1 MIEVSNLTKKYGD
14 HIAVDHL
21 SFRVEKGQIY
31 GFLGPNGAGKSTTM
45 NIITGYLA
53 ATEGTVTI
61 DGKDVQKDPEEAKR
75 AIGYLPELP
84 PLYVDMTVREYLDF
98 VAELKKVPKKE
109 RKQQIDEVME
119 MTQITDMQQRL
130 IRNLSKGYR
139 QRVGLA
145 QAILGYPEVI
155 ILDEPT
161 VGLDPKQIIEIRDLI
176 RKLGE
181 NHTVILS
188 SHILSEVSA
197 VCDHIITLSEKVASK
212 VLGGESYFSN
222 SLKLGDTGCY
232 AYLAPLKNTDGTVV
246 GILAACMPVREVNA
260 LYKGIVTGRAIAILI
275 LVAAFCVSTFIV
287 VGMISKALLGVVGNL
302 DQIAEGKL
310 NFKVPDKLLNRSD
323 EVGKSARAV
332 YSVVNGFSGIIRD
345 IHNSMLDM
353 NEFTGT
359 FTSNFDSIGQ
369 SISSVNTAVNEIAQ
383 GATTQAADTQKVSES
398 MNEMS
403 NALGRTADSVNA
415 LSSSAA
421 NMKESNATVDS
432 TLKELLEISSHTQ
445 QSVDQV
451 QEQTNITNES
461 AQAIQAATDI
471 IAGIANQTNLLSLNA
486 SIEAARAGEMGRGF
500 AVVAEEIRGLAD
512 QSRESADK
520 IRSIVENLISNS
532 NQSVQIMN
540 GVVGEIHQQ
549 NEKLG
554 TTLNVFSTLNQE
566 VQKVVGEINVISG
579 ELDHIENYKTDVVE
593 KIDGLTEISQNN
605 AASTEETAATM
616 DQLAEIVEDC
626 RQATTQL
633 NEIAGSLNANAKKF
647 QLG

>member
-1 MIEVSNLTKKYGD
+1 MAEEVEQGQAEGKNKTALGGIEELKGKKGANMVVKILAIVLVPLVAVAIIAIMALNSAGD
-14 HIAVDHL
+14 KISDEMMKH
-21 SFRVEKGQIY
+21 E
-31 GFLGPNGAGKSTTM
+31 
-45 NIITGYLA
+45 LA
-53 ATEGTVTI
+53 ATEYALEMSLSNSAPGDFKYENGTLYKGELNLTDNKQVL
-61 DGKDVQKDPEEAKR
+61 DAFKQNAGVDVALFWGKDLAVTN
-75 AIGYLPELP
+75 L
-84 PLYVDMTVREYLDF
+84 
-98 VAELKKVPKKE
+98 
-109 RKQQIDEVME
+109 
-119 MTQITDMQQRL
+119 TDD
-130 IRNLSKGYR
+130 N
-139 QRVGLA
+139 
-145 QAILGYPEVI
+145 
-155 ILDEPT
+155 
-161 VGLDPKQIIEIRDLI
+161 
-176 RKLGE
+176 
-181 NHTVILS
+181 
-188 SHILSEVSA
+188 
-197 VCDHIITLSEKVASK
+197 ITLSEKASSK

-222 SLKLGDTGCY
+222 SIKFGKTSCY

-246 GILAACMPVREVNA
+246 GILAMCIPVKEVEG
-260 LYKGIVTGRAIAILI
+260 LYSGIVAGRAAAILI
-275 LVAAFCVSTFIV
+275 LVAVFCVSSFVV
-287 VGMISKALLGVVGNL
+287 VGFISKALLGVVGNL

-332 YSVVNGFSGIIRD
+332 YSVVTGFSRIITD
-345 IHNSMLDM
+345 IHNSMKNM

-359 FTSNFDSIGQ
+359 FTSNFESIGQ
-369 SISSVNTAVNEIAQ
+369 SISSVNTAVTEIAE
-383 GATTQAADTQKVSES
+383 GATTQAADTQRVSES
-398 MNEMS
+398 MNDMS
-403 NALGRTADSVNA
+403 NALNRTADSVNA

-445 QSVDQV
+445 KSVDQV

-520 IRSIVENLISNS
+520 IRGIVENLISNS
-532 NQSVQIMN
+532 NQSVEIMN

-554 TTLNVFSTLNQE
+554 ATLNVFGTLNQE
-566 VQKVVGEINVISG
+566 VQKVVGEINVISQ
-579 ELDHIENYKTDVVE
+579 ELDHIESYKTDVVE

-616 DQLAEIVEDC
+616 DQLAEIVEEC
-626 RQATTQL
+626 RQATAQL
-633 NEIAGSLNANAKKF
+633 NMIANELSANAKKF
-647 QLG
+647 QL

>member
-1 MIEVSNLTKKYGD
+1 MTEEVSKEQIKGENGTGIDEAKRLNEKKGANMVVKILAIVLVPLIA
-14 HIAVDHL
+14 IAVIAIL
-21 SFRVEKGQIY
+21 ALNS
-31 GFLGPNGAGKSTTM
+31 AGDRISDAMMKHE
-45 NIITGYLA
+45 LA
-53 ATEGTVTI
+53 ATEYALEMSLNNSAPGDFSYENGALYKGELNLTDNKQVLDALKQNAGVDVALFWGSDLAVTNLTGGT
-61 DGKDVQKDPEEAKR
+61 
-75 AIGYLPELP
+75 
-84 PLYVDMTVREYLDF
+84 
-98 VAELKKVPKKE
+98 
-109 RKQQIDEVME
+109 
-119 MTQITDMQQRL
+119 
-130 IRNLSKGYR
+130 
-139 QRVGLA
+139 
-145 QAILGYPEVI
+145 
-155 ILDEPT
+155 
-161 VGLDPKQIIEIRDLI
+161 
-176 RKLGE
+176 
-181 NHTVILS
+181 
-188 SHILSEVSA
+188 
-197 VCDHIITLSEKVASK
+197 ITLSEKVASK

>member
-1 MIEVSNLTKKYGD
+1 
-14 HIAVDHL
+14 
-21 SFRVEKGQIY
+21 
-31 GFLGPNGAGKSTTM
+31 
-45 NIITGYLA
+45 
-53 ATEGTVTI
+53 
-61 DGKDVQKDPEEAKR
+61 
-75 AIGYLPELP
+75 
-84 PLYVDMTVREYLDF
+84 
-98 VAELKKVPKKE
+98 
-109 RKQQIDEVME
+109 
-119 MTQITDMQQRL
+119 
-130 IRNLSKGYR
+130 
-139 QRVGLA
+139 
-145 QAILGYPEVI
+145 
-155 ILDEPT
+155 
-161 VGLDPKQIIEIRDLI
+161 
-176 RKLGE
+176 
-181 NHTVILS
+181 
-188 SHILSEVSA
+188 
-197 VCDHIITLSEKVASK
+197 
-212 VLGGESYFSN
+212 
-222 SLKLGDTGCY
+222 
-232 AYLAPLKNTDGTVV
+232 
-246 GILAACMPVREVNA
+246 
-260 LYKGIVTGRAIAILI
+260 
-275 LVAAFCVSTFIV
+275 
-287 VGMISKALLGVVGNL
+287 
-302 DQIAEGKL
+302 
-310 NFKVPDKLLNRSD
+310 
-323 EVGKSARAV
+323 
-332 YSVVNGFSGIIRD
+332 
-345 IHNSMLDM
+345 
-353 NEFTGT
+353 
-359 FTSNFDSIGQ
+359 
-369 SISSVNTAVNEIAQ
+369 
-383 GATTQAADTQKVSES
+383 
-398 MNEMS
+398 MS

>member
-1 MIEVSNLTKKYGD
+1 MAEEVKQGQSETALGGINDLKGKKGANMVVKILAIVLVPLAAIAVIAILALNSAGDKISDEMMKHELSATEYALEMSLTNSAPGDFRYENGVLYKGELNLTDNKQVLDGMKQNAG
-14 HIAVDHL
+14 VDVAL
-21 SFRVEKGQIY
+21 FW
-31 GFLGPNGAGKSTTM
+31 
-45 NIITGYLA
+45 
-53 ATEGTVTI
+53 
-61 DGKDVQKDPEEAKR
+61 GKDLAV
-75 AIGYLPELP
+75 
-84 PLYVDMTVREYLDF
+84 T
-98 VAELKKVPKKE
+98 
-109 RKQQIDEVME
+109 
-119 MTQITDMQQRL
+119 
-130 IRNLSKGYR
+130 NL
-139 QRVGLA
+139 
-145 QAILGYPEVI
+145 
-155 ILDEPT
+155 T
-161 VGLDPKQIIEIRDLI
+161 
-176 RKLGE
+176 GE
-181 NHTVILS
+181 S
-188 SHILSEVSA
+188 
-197 VCDHIITLSEKVASK
+197 ITLSENVSSK

-222 SLKLGDTGCY
+222 SLKFGKTSYY
-232 AYLAPLKNTDGTVV
+232 AYLAPLKNTDGSVV
-246 GILAACMPVREVNA
+246 GILAMCIPAKDVEG
-260 LYKGIVTGRAIAILI
+260 LYSGIVTGRAALI
-275 LVAAFCVSTFIV
+275 LGLVAVFCVSTFIV

-332 YSVVNGFSGIIRD
+332 HSVVTGFSRIITD
-345 IHNSMLDM
+345 IHNSMKDM

-359 FTSNFDSIGQ
+359 FSSNFDSIGQ
-369 SISSVNTAVNEIAQ
+369 SISSVNTAVTEIAQ

-398 MNEMS
+398 MSDMS
-403 NALGRTADSVNA
+403 NALNRTADSISA

-445 QSVDQV
+445 KSVDQV

-486 SIEAARAGEMGRGF
+486 SIEAARAGEMGKGF

-512 QSRESADK
+512 QSKESADK
-520 IRSIVENLISNS
+520 IRGIVENLISNS
-532 NQSVQIMN
+532 NQSVEIMN

-554 TTLNVFSTLNQE
+554 TTLNVFGTLNQE

-579 ELDHIENYKTDVVE
+579 ELDHIEAYKSDVVE

-616 DQLAEIVEDC
+616 DQLAEVVEEC
-626 RQATTQL
+626 RQATAQL
-633 NEIAGSLNANAKKF
+633 NVIADELNANAKKF

>member
-1 MIEVSNLTKKYGD
+1 MAEEVKKGQNEGGKGTALGGIND
-14 HIAVDHL
+14 LKGKKGANMVVKILAIVLVPLAVIAVIAIL
-21 SFRVEKGQIY
+21 ALNS
-31 GFLGPNGAGKSTTM
+31 AGDRISDEMMKHE
-45 NIITGYLA
+45 LA
-53 ATEGTVTI
+53 ATEYALEMSLTNSAPGDFRYENGTLYKGELNLSDNKQVL
-61 DGKDVQKDPEEAKR
+61 DGMKQNAGVDVAMFWGKDLAV
-75 AIGYLPELP
+75 
-84 PLYVDMTVREYLDF
+84 T
-98 VAELKKVPKKE
+98 
-109 RKQQIDEVME
+109 
-119 MTQITDMQQRL
+119 
-130 IRNLSKGYR
+130 NLTGSDI
-139 QRVGLA
+139 A
-145 QAILGYPEVI
+145 
-155 ILDEPT
+155 
-161 VGLDPKQIIEIRDLI
+161 
-176 RKLGE
+176 
-181 NHTVILS
+181 
-188 SHILSEVSA
+188 
-197 VCDHIITLSEKVASK
+197 LSEKASSR

-222 SLKLGDTGCY
+222 SMKLGDTSCY
-232 AYLAPLKNTDGTVV
+232 VYLAPLKNTDGTIV
-246 GILAACMPVREVNA
+246 GILATCIPVKEVEG
-260 LYKGIVTGRAIAILI
+260 LYKGIVTSRAAAILI
-275 LVAAFCVSTFIV
+275 LMAVFCVSTFIV
-287 VGMISKALLGVVGNL
+287 VGLISKALLGVVGNL

-310 NFKVPDKLLNRSD
+310 NFKVPEKLLNRSD

-332 YSVVNGFSGIIRD
+332 YSVVTGFSRIITD
-345 IHNSMLDM
+345 IHHSMKDM
-353 NEFTGT
+353 NAFTGT

-383 GATTQAADTQKVSES
+383 GATTQAADTQRVSES
-398 MNEMS
+398 MNDMS
-403 NALGRTADSVNA
+403 NALNRTADSVNA

-445 QSVDQV
+445 KSVDQV

-532 NQSVQIMN
+532 NQSVEIMN

-554 TTLNVFSTLNQE
+554 TTLDVFGTLNQE
-566 VQKVVGEINVISG
+566 IQKVVGEINVISQ
-579 ELDHIENYKTDVVE
+579 ELDRIESYKTDVVN
-593 KIDGLTEISQNN
+593 KIDSLTEISQNN

-626 RQATTQL
+626 RQATAQL
-633 NEIAGSLNANAKKF
+633 NAIADELNANARKF
-647 QLG
+647 QIG

>member
-1 MIEVSNLTKKYGD
+1 
-14 HIAVDHL
+14 
-21 SFRVEKGQIY
+21 
-31 GFLGPNGAGKSTTM
+31 
-45 NIITGYLA
+45 
-53 ATEGTVTI
+53 
-61 DGKDVQKDPEEAKR
+61 
-75 AIGYLPELP
+75 
-84 PLYVDMTVREYLDF
+84 
-98 VAELKKVPKKE
+98 
-109 RKQQIDEVME
+109 
-119 MTQITDMQQRL
+119 
-130 IRNLSKGYR
+130 
-139 QRVGLA
+139 
-145 QAILGYPEVI
+145 
-155 ILDEPT
+155 
-161 VGLDPKQIIEIRDLI
+161 
-176 RKLGE
+176 
-181 NHTVILS
+181 
-188 SHILSEVSA
+188 
-197 VCDHIITLSEKVASK
+197 
-212 VLGGESYFSN
+212 
-222 SLKLGDTGCY
+222 
-232 AYLAPLKNTDGTVV
+232 
-246 GILAACMPVREVNA
+246 
-260 LYKGIVTGRAIAILI
+260 
-275 LVAAFCVSTFIV
+275 
-287 VGMISKALLGVVGNL
+287 
-302 DQIAEGKL
+302 
-310 NFKVPDKLLNRSD
+310 
-323 EVGKSARAV
+323 
-332 YSVVNGFSGIIRD
+332 
-345 IHNSMLDM
+345 
-353 NEFTGT
+353 
-359 FTSNFDSIGQ
+359 
-369 SISSVNTAVNEIAQ
+369 
-383 GATTQAADTQKVSES
+383 

-633 NEIAGSLNANAKKF
+633 NEIAFTECKCEEIPARIRWNGANGEMKRGTVTEKLWQCPFGKETANGGYRNIGTV
-647 QLG
+647 LGEGRTGHRRDTKELRKILL

>member
-1 MIEVSNLTKKYGD
+1 MTEEVSKKQIKGENGTGMD
-14 HIAVDHL
+14 EAKRLKGKKGANMVVKILAIVLVPLVAIAVIAIL
-21 SFRVEKGQIY
+21 ALNS
-31 GFLGPNGAGKSTTM
+31 AGDRISDAMMKHE
-45 NIITGYLA
+45 LA
-53 ATEGTVTI
+53 ATEYALEMSLNTSAPGDFTYEDGALYKGELNLTDNKQVLDAFKQNAGVDVALFWGSDLAVT
-61 DGKDVQKDPEEAKR
+61 
-75 AIGYLPELP
+75 
-84 PLYVDMTVREYLDF
+84 
-98 VAELKKVPKKE
+98 
-109 RKQQIDEVME
+109 
-119 MTQITDMQQRL
+119 
-130 IRNLSKGYR
+130 NLTG
-139 QRVGLA
+139 
-145 QAILGYPEVI
+145 
-155 ILDEPT
+155 DT
-161 VGLDPKQIIEIRDLI
+161 
-176 RKLGE
+176 
-181 NHTVILS
+181 
-188 SHILSEVSA
+188 
-197 VCDHIITLSEKVASK
+197 ITLSEKVASK

-246 GILAACMPVREVNA
+246 GILATCMPVREVNA

-275 LVAAFCVSTFIV
+275 LVAVFCVSTFTV

-332 YSVVNGFSGIIRD
+332 YSVVTGFSGIIQD

-398 MNEMS
+398 MSEMS
-403 NALGRTADSVNA
+403 DALGRTADSVNA

-486 SIEAARAGEMGRGF
+486 SIEAARAGEAGRGF
-500 AVVAEEIRGLAD
+500 AVVAEEIGNLSDQSAQGAEMIKNLAKTITEKSLESVRLAD
-512 QSRESADK
+512 QVSGLIVKEQQTVMDTQQKYAEHSMDLD
-520 IRSIVENLISNS
+520 RSVS
-532 NQSVQIMN
+532 
-540 GVVGEIHQQ
+540 EIEGIA
-549 NEKLG
+549 EKTIL
-554 TTLNVFSTLNQE
+554 LSDR
-566 VQKVVGEINVISG
+566 K
-579 ELDHIENYKTDVVE
+579 E
-593 KIDGLTEISQNN
+593 KIVTGIRTLTEISKKN
-605 AASTEETAATM
+605 AG
-616 DQLAEIVEDC
+616 Q
-626 RQATTQL
+626 
-633 NEIAGSLNANAKKF
+633 NANVNQNISDIILEIQNANKRCEKMNVIAYELQKSISF
-647 QLG
+647 FHE

>member
-1 MIEVSNLTKKYGD
+1 M
-14 HIAVDHL
+14 
-21 SFRVEKGQIY
+21 
-31 GFLGPNGAGKSTTM
+31 
-45 NIITGYLA
+45 
-53 ATEGTVTI
+53 
-61 DGKDVQKDPEEAKR
+61 
-75 AIGYLPELP
+75 
-84 PLYVDMTVREYLDF
+84 
-98 VAELKKVPKKE
+98 
-109 RKQQIDEVME
+109 
-119 MTQITDMQQRL
+119 
-130 IRNLSKGYR
+130 
-139 QRVGLA
+139 
-145 QAILGYPEVI
+145 
-155 ILDEPT
+155 
-161 VGLDPKQIIEIRDLI
+161 
-176 RKLGE
+176 
-181 NHTVILS
+181 
-188 SHILSEVSA
+188 
-197 VCDHIITLSEKVASK
+197 
-212 VLGGESYFSN
+212 
-222 SLKLGDTGCY
+222 
-232 AYLAPLKNTDGTVV
+232 
-246 GILAACMPVREVNA
+246 
-260 LYKGIVTGRAIAILI
+260 
-275 LVAAFCVSTFIV
+275 
-287 VGMISKALLGVVGNL
+287 
-302 DQIAEGKL
+302 
-310 NFKVPDKLLNRSD
+310 
-323 EVGKSARAV
+323 
-332 YSVVNGFSGIIRD
+332 
-345 IHNSMLDM
+345 
-353 NEFTGT
+353 
-359 FTSNFDSIGQ
+359 
-369 SISSVNTAVNEIAQ
+369 NEIAQ

-579 ELDHIENYKTDVVE
+579 ELEARLGYYGARTATDLSLIHI
-593 KIDGLTEISQNN
+593 
-605 AASTEETAATM
+605 
-616 DQLAEIVEDC
+616 
-626 RQATTQL
+626 
-633 NEIAGSLNANAKKF
+633 
-647 QLG
+647 

>member
-1 MIEVSNLTKKYGD
+1 MAEEVK
-14 HIAVDHL
+14 
-21 SFRVEKGQIY
+21 KGQIE
-31 GFLGPNGAGKSTTM
+31 GESGTALGGINDLKGKKGANMVVKILAIVLVPLAAIAVIAILALNSAGDRISDEMMKHE
-45 NIITGYLA
+45 LA
-53 ATEGTVTI
+53 ATEYALEMSLNNSAPGDFTYANGALCKGELNLTDNKQVL
-61 DGKDVQKDPEEAKR
+61 DAMKQNAGVDVAMFWGKDLAV
-75 AIGYLPELP
+75 
-84 PLYVDMTVREYLDF
+84 T
-98 VAELKKVPKKE
+98 
-109 RKQQIDEVME
+109 
-119 MTQITDMQQRL
+119 
-130 IRNLSKGYR
+130 NLAG
-139 QRVGLA
+139 
-145 QAILGYPEVI
+145 
-155 ILDEPT
+155 
-161 VGLDPKQIIEIRDLI
+161 
-176 RKLGE
+176 
-181 NHTVILS
+181 
-188 SHILSEVSA
+188 SA
-197 VCDHIITLSEKVASK
+197 ITLNEKVSSK

-222 SLKLGDTGCY
+222 SIKLGDTNCY
-232 AYLAPLKNTDGTVV
+232 AYLEPLKNTDGTVV
-246 GILAACMPVREVNA
+246 GILATCIPVKEVEG
-260 LYKGIVTGRAIAILI
+260 LYKGIVTGRATAILI
-275 LVAAFCVSTFIV
+275 LVAVFCVFTFIV
-287 VGMISKALLGVVGNL
+287 VGLSSKALLGVVGNL

-332 YSVVNGFSGIIRD
+332 YSVVTGFSHIITD
-345 IHNSMLDM
+345 IHNSMKDM
-353 NEFTGT
+353 NDFTGT
-359 FTSNFDSIGQ
+359 FSNNFDSIGQ
-369 SISSVNTAVNEIAQ
+369 SISSVNIAVNEIAQ
-383 GATTQAADTQKVSES
+383 GATTQAADTQRVSES

-403 NALGRTADSVNA
+403 NALNRTADSVNA

-432 TLKELLEISSHTQ
+432 TLKELLEISTHTQ

-512 QSRESADK
+512 QSKESADK
-520 IRSIVENLISNS
+520 IRGIVENLIRNS
-532 NQSVQIMN
+532 NQSVEIMN

-579 ELDHIENYKTDVVE
+579 ELDHIESYKTDVVE

-626 RQATTQL
+626 RQATAQL
-633 NEIAGSLNANAKKF
+633 NVIADELNANAKKF
-647 QLG
+647 QL